1 MTKHWQIDNDSNGV
15 RWLSLDKTNS
25 SANVLSQEVLEE
37 LGVLIDQIEI
47 DKPNG
52 VVIRSAKSSGFI
64 LGADISEFTHIETTE
79 QAETFVKKGQ
89 ILLEKIDR
97 NYSILGNI
105 FQDNRYVKKC

>member
-37 LGVLIDQIEI
+37 LGVLINQIEI

-79 QAETFVKKGQ
+79 QAETFVKKVFAGQ
-89 ILLEKIDR
+89 QSITGHDLEESYKRKEI
-97 NYSILGNI
+97 NVAL
-105 FQDNRYVKKC
+105 